1 VLKSADTGLR
11 AVPFPVEDPER
22 IPVQRYFDK
31 EFYDLEIEHLWPHV
45 WQMACRLEQIPDE
58 GDWIE
63 YSNLGKSVIIVNTG
77 AGGIKAWH
85 NACRHR
91 GVPIAGHPRKDELGN
106 GDHGNCRQSG
116 FVCPFHGWRFDMHG
130 ENTFVYGKQLFSER
144 QLEHADLNL
153 IPCRVETAI
162 GAAWINWDND
172 APSVREQ
179 LGPLIDRLEA
189 HNVDKLRMEWCYG
202 TVLPANWK
210 LAMEAFMEGYHV
222 MKTHPQLYAATGGLY
237 DDRYGTET
245 GSVDPNKDVRVK
257 TATAGTTLRQALDAQ
272 MLSMER
278 LSEGMA
284 GMLHAKEV
292 EIARG
297 LLEVQGLPEDLG
309 QAVPMWYGM
318 VADQITKQLQAKGEP
333 VPNLCEVNVSH
344 PINAVEF
351 LFPHYFLL
359 PYFSS
364 FSAYRIRPL
373 GPESC
378 FFEIYSLT
386 MFPEGEEPEP
396 VMGATILPFDSPEFP
411 PIPRQD
417 YSNIPIQQQGLHAK
431 GFEFMRLSKDIE
443 GLISN
448 YQRIIDGYL
457 AGIPQEKLAQANH
470 LLGGNFDGPIFELDF

>member
-1 VLKSADTGLR
+1 VLKSVDTGLR
-11 AVPFPVEDPER
+11 AVPFPIDDPER
-22 IPVQRYFDK
+22 IPTQRYYDE
-31 EFYDLEIEHLWPHV
+31 EFYQMELDHLWPHV
-45 WQMACRLEQIPDE
+45 WQMACRVEQIPDE

-63 YSNLGKSVIIVNTG
+63 YQNVGKSVIIVNTG
-77 AGGIKAWH
+77 AGGIKAYH

-91 GVPIAGHPRKDELGN
+91 GVPIAGNPLQNDMMG
-106 GDHGNCRQSG
+106 GGHGNCKQSG

-130 ENTFVYGKQLFSER
+130 ENTLVYGRHLFSQQ
-144 QLEHADLNL
+144 QLDHADLNL
-153 IPCRVETAI
+153 IRCRAETAI
-162 GAAWINWDND
+162 GAVWINFDDD
-172 APSVREQ
+172 APSVRESM
-179 LGPLIDRLEA
+179 GPLIDRLEA
-189 HNVDKLRMEWCYG
+189 HNAHKLRMEWCYA

-222 MKTHPQLYAATGGLY
+222 MKTHPQLQHAQPMMYDSLYAQERGPLPQLA
-237 DDRYGTET
+237 
-245 GSVDPNKDVRVK
+245 DPSLSHKEN
-257 TATAGTTLRQALDAQ
+257 QALQ
-272 MLSMER
+272 VRSMEL

-284 GMLHAKEV
+284 GMIHQKEV

-297 LLEVQGLPEDLG
+297 LVGVEEGLPEDKN
-309 QAVPMWYGM
+309 QAVMVWLGM
-318 VADQITKQLQAKGEP
+318 VMHQIGEHLRAKGEP
-333 VPNLCEVNVSH
+333 VPDLCSVSQSD

-386 MFPEGEEPEP
+386 FFPEGEEPDP
-396 VMGATILPFDSPEFP
+396 VMEPTMLPYDSPEFP

-417 YSNIPIQQQGLHAK
+417 YSNIPIQQVGLHSK
-431 GFEFMRLSKDIE
+431 GFEFMRLAKDVE
-443 GLISN
+443 GMISN

-457 AGIPQEKLAQANH
+457 AGVPQDRLANATQQ
-470 LLGGNFDGPIFELDF
+470 LGGNFDGKILPLDL

>member
-11 AVPFPVEDPER
+11 AVPFPMDDPER
-22 IPVQRYFDK
+22 VPVQRYYDE
-31 EFYDLEIEHLWPHV
+31 EFYQMELEHLWPHV

-63 YSNLGKSVIIVNTG
+63 YQNVGKSVIIVNTG
-77 AGGIKAWH
+77 AGGIKAYH

-91 GVPIAGHPRKDELGN
+91 GVPIAGTPRKDDLSTA
-106 GDHGNCRQSG
+106 DHGNCKQAG

-130 ENTFVYGKQLFSER
+130 ENTLVYGKQLFSQR
-144 QLEHADLNL
+144 QLEHAELNL

-162 GAAWINWDND
+162 GAAWINFDDD
-172 APSVREQ
+172 APSVRESI
-179 LGPLIDRLEA
+179 GPLIERLEA
-189 HNVDKLRMEWCYG
+189 HHVDKLRMEWCFG

-222 MKTHPQLYAATGGLY
+222 MKTHPQLYDATEEMY
-237 DDRYGTET
+237 DSRYGSET
-245 GSVDPNKDVRVK
+245 GKPAKSQDMHVRTPAAGVSLKD
-257 TATAGTTLRQALDAQ
+257 ALAAQ
-272 MLSMER
+272 MLSMEL

-292 EIARG
+292 EIARD
-297 LLEVQGLPEDLG
+297 LLDVQGLPEDVSE
-309 QAVPMWYGM
+309 AVPAWYGM
-318 VADQITKQLQAKGEP
+318 VANEITKRLQARGEP

-359 PYFSS
+359 PYFTS

-373 GPESC
+373 GPEKC

-396 VMGATILPFDSPEFP
+396 VMGATVLPYDSPEFP

-417 YSNIPIQQQGLHAK
+417 YGNIPIQQIGLHAK
-431 GFEFMRLSKDIE
+431 GFDFMRLSNAAE
-443 GLISN
+443 GMISN
-448 YQRIIDGYL
+448 YQRIVDGYL
-457 AGIPQEKLAQANH
+457 AGVPQEKLAKATN
-470 LLGGNFDGPIFELDF
+470 LLGGNFDGPILDLDL